1 MKCKGGIL
9 LKKQSNLSRLL
20 TIAGSYRYLT
30 YASWILSAISA
41 LIALV
46 PYYFIWQVMREVLE
60 VAPDFSR
67 AQNLTYNGWMAVM
80 FAVIAVLVYI
90 AGLMCSHLGA
100 FRIATNLR
108 LQSMNHIVKLPLGFA
123 EHFGSGKLRKIVN
136 ESSAATETYL
146 AHQLPDRANALATP
160 CGLLVLLFVFDWRL
174 GLLSLAPVLLGFLI
188 MMAMTGKEMQQKMK
202 EYQNALDDMSNEAV
216 EYVRGIPVVKTF
228 GQTIFS
234 FKKFKD
240 SIDRYK
246 VWVIAYTK
254 QLRTPMMFYT
264 AAINGVF
271 AFLIAGALL
280 FTQDQVTTEFLLNLV
295 FYIIITPIISVTL
308 TRIMFQS
315 ENAMIVDDA
324 LQRIDSVLN
333 LEPLKE
339 TAHPMH
345 PKDGSVEL
353 EQVHFSYNG
362 EKDVL
367 NGISISIP
375 AGQTVAFVGPSGGGK
390 TTLANLISRFF
401 DPQSGTVRVGGVDVR
416 DIPKEELMNTVSFVF
431 QNSRLIKASIF
442 ENVRLG
448 KPEATREEVMA
459 ALKNA
464 QCDDILE
471 KLPDGM
477 DTVIGTKGVY
487 LSGGEQQRI
496 AIARVMLKNT
506 PIIILDEAT
515 AFADPDNETRVQA
528 AFSKLSQ
535 GKTVIMIAHR
545 LSTVAGAD
553 RIYVVKDGQIAES
566 GSSRELMERGGLFA
580 RMWQNY
586 QTSIQWKVQK
596 EVQ

>member
-1 MKCKGGIL
+1 M
-9 LKKQSNLSRLL
+9 KKQSNLSRLL

-67 AQNLTYNGWMAVM
+67 AQNLTHNGWMAVL

-90 AGLMCSHLGA
+90 AGLMCSHMGA

-202 EYQNALDDMSNEAV
+202 EYQNALDDMAGEAV

-271 AFLIAGALL
+271 VFLIAGALL

-353 EQVHFSYNG
+353 EQVHFSYDG

-416 DIPKEELMNTVSFVF
+416 EIPKEELMNTVSFVF

-596 EVQ
+596 EVR

>member
-1 MKCKGGIL
+1 M
-9 LKKQSNLSRLL
+9 KKQSNLSRLL
-20 TIAGSYRYLT
+20 MIAGSYRYLT

-60 VAPDFSR
+60 VAPNFSR
-67 AQNLTYNGWMAVM
+67 AQNLTHNGWMAVL

-202 EYQNALDDMSNEAV
+202 EYQNALDDMAGEAV

-271 AFLIAGALL
+271 VFLIAGALL

-339 TAHPMH
+339 TAHPKH

-353 EQVHFSYNG
+353 EQVHSSYDG
-362 EKDVL
+362 EKEVL
-367 NGISISIP
+367 KGVSLSIR

-431 QNSRLIKASIF
+431 QNSRLIKASVF

-566 GSSRELMERGGLFA
+566 GSSRELMERRGLFA
-580 RMWQNY
+580 GMWQNY
-586 QTSIQWKVQK
+586 QTSVQWKVQK

>member
-1 MKCKGGIL
+1 M
-9 LKKQSNLSRLL
+9 KKQSNLSRLL

-67 AQNLTYNGWMAVM
+67 AQNLTHNGWMAVL

-271 AFLIAGALL
+271 VFLIAGALL

-339 TAHPMH
+339 TAHSKH

-353 EQVHFSYNG
+353 EQVHFSYDG
-362 EKDVL
+362 EKEVL
-367 NGISISIP
+367 KGVSLSIR

-431 QNSRLIKASIF
+431 QNSRLIKASVF

-553 RIYVVKDGQIAES
+553 QIYVVKDGQIAES

-580 RMWQNY
+580 RMWKNY
-586 QTSIQWKVQK
+586 QTSVQWKVQK
-596 EVQ
+596 EVR